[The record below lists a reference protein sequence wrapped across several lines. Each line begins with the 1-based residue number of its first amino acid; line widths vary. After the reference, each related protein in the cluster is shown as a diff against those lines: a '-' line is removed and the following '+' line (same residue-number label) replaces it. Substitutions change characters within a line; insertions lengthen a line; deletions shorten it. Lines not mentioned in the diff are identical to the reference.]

1 MATVT
6 APENWIK
13 RATRSIHIPPV
24 FLFLIVIFLVS
35 GLLDQIFSDGQIFSN
50 PAIML
55 NIVVRSVALGIVAV
69 GQTLVILGAS
79 IDLSVAYTISI
90 TAVMSSY
97 IMLGKTSNVPMA
109 IASVFGI
116 GATIGL
122 TNGLLVTKL
131 KVNPF
136 IATLGTSLIIK
147 GIINATFSNYTGSV
161 PDSFQFFGYG
171 TISSIPVIGSI
182 PLIGSIPVSI
192 IIMLFVYLLGW
203 FLLARTKLGSH
214 LYGVGGNSEVARLSG
229 VRTDRVLIGAHILCS
244 MTAVLSGLFLVSQ
257 MQSGAPWVGPNGF
270 YDLNSIATTVIGGT
284 ALSGGKGGVWGTLA
298 GVLIFGILDTT
309 FNQLGVN
316 PYLKTVL
323 RGAIIVLAVASYTIR
338 SKKEVA

>member
-1 MATVT
+1 MTTATVSGNGFRRILRT
-6 APENWIK
+6 
-13 RATRSIHIPPV
+13 IHIPPV
-24 FLFLIVIFLVS
+24 YFFLILVFLAG
-35 GLLDQIFSDGQIFSN
+35 GLLDRAFSDGQIFNN

-69 GQTLVILGAS
+69 GQSLVIIGSS

-97 IMLGKTSNVPMA
+97 LMQGKTDNVPMA
-109 IASVFGI
+109 MLEVFAI
-116 GATIGL
+116 GAVIGL
-122 TNGLLVTKL
+122 VNGLTITKL
-131 KVNPF
+131 RVNPF

-161 PDSFQFFGYG
+161 PQSFEYFGYG
-171 TISSIPVIGSI
+171 TLGP
-182 PLIGSIPVSI
+182 IPVSI
-192 IIMLFVYLLGW
+192 LILFLIVLGGW
-203 FLLARTKLGSH
+203 FLLARTKFGSH

-229 VRTDRVLIGAHILCS
+229 VRTDRVLIGAHVICS
-244 MTAVLSGLFLVSQ
+244 MTAVLAGLFLVSQ
-257 MQSGAPWVGPNGF
+257 MRSGAPWVGPNGV

-284 ALSGGKGGVWGTLA
+284 ALAGGKGGVWGTLG
-298 GVLIFGILDTT
+298 GVLIFGVLETV

-323 RGAIIVLAVASYTIR
+323 QGAIIVIAVASYTLR
-338 SKKEVA
+338 SKKEAA

>member
-1 MATVT
+1 MTTVT

-35 GLLDQIFSDGQIFSN
+35 GILDQVLSDGQIFSN
-50 PAIML
+50 PAIMM

-69 GQTLVILGAS
+69 GQTLVLIGAS

-97 IMLGKTSNVPMA
+97 IMLGKTANVPMA
-109 IASVFGI
+109 IVSVFGI
-116 GATIGL
+116 GAAIGL
-122 TNGLLVTKL
+122 ANGVIVTKL

-147 GIINATFSNYTGSV
+147 GIINATFTNYTGSV

-171 TISSIPVIGSI
+171 TIGP
-182 PLIGSIPVSI
+182 IPVSI
-192 IIMLFVYLLGW
+192 IIMLFIYLAGW
-203 FLLARTKLGSH
+203 FLLARTKLGAH

-338 SKKEVA
+338 SKKEAA

>member
-1 MATVT
+1 MTTIPATDT
-6 APENWIK
+6 WFK
-13 RATRSIHIPPV
+13 RTSRSIHIPPV
-24 FLFLIVIFLVS
+24 FLFLIVTFLVS
-35 GLLDQIFSDGQIFSN
+35 GLLDQIYSDGQILSN

-55 NIVVRSVALGIVAV
+55 NIIVRSVALGIVAV
-69 GQTLVILGAS
+69 GQTMVILGAS

-97 IMLGKTSNVPMA
+97 VMVGETANVPLA
-109 IASVFGI
+109 LVVVSGI
-116 GATIGL
+116 GVVIGL
-122 TNGLLVTKL
+122 ANGLIITKL

-136 IATLGTSLIIK
+136 IATLGVSLIIK

-161 PDSFQFFGYG
+161 PKSFEYFGYG
-171 TISSIPVIGSI
+171 T
-182 PLIGSIPVSI
+182 IGSIPVSI
-192 IIMLFVYLLGW
+192 IIMLFVFLVGW
-203 FLLARTKLGSH
+203 FILARTKFGAH

-229 VRTDRVLIGAHILCS
+229 VRTDRVLIGAHIICS
-244 MTAVLSGLFLVSQ
+244 LTAVLAGLFLVSQ
-257 MQSGAPWVGPNGF
+257 MRSGAPWVGPNGL
-270 YDLNSIATTVIGGT
+270 YDLNSIATAVIGGT

-316 PYLKTVL
+316 PYLKMVL

-338 SKKEVA
+338 SKKEAA

>member
-1 MATVT
+1 MTSIT
-6 APENWIK
+6 GSDSWF
-13 RATRSIHIPPV
+13 RRTTRTINVPPV
-24 FLFLIVIFLVS
+24 YFFLIIIFLIS
-35 GLLDQIFSDGQIFSN
+35 GLLDQILSDGQIFTN

-55 NIVVRSVALGIVAV
+55 NIVVRTVALGIVAV
-69 GQTLVILGAS
+69 GQTLVIIGAS

-97 IMLGKTSNVPMA
+97 IMQGETANVPIA
-109 IASVFGI
+109 IPLVFGI
-116 GATIGL
+116 GLVIGL
-122 TNGLLVTKL
+122 VNGLVITKL

-136 IATLGTSLIIK
+136 IATLGVSLIIK

-161 PDSFQFFGYG
+161 PQSFEFFGYG
-171 TISSIPVIGSI
+171 TIGP
-182 PLIGSIPVSI
+182 IPVSI
-192 IIMLFVYLLGW
+192 IIMLLVYLGGW
-203 FLLARTKLGSH
+203 FLLSRTKFGAH

-229 VRTDRVLIGAHILCS
+229 VRTARVVIVSHVICS
-244 MTAVLSGLFLVSQ
+244 LTAVLSGLFLVSQ
-257 MQSGAPWVGPNGF
+257 MRSGAPWVGPNGL
-270 YDLNSIATTVIGGT
+270 YDLNSIAAVVIGGT

-316 PYLKTVL
+316 PYLKMVL

-338 SKKEVA
+338 SKKEAA

>member
-1 MATVT
+1 MTTIPATDSWFRRT
-6 APENWIK
+6 K
-13 RATRSIHIPPV
+13 RSIHIPPV
-24 FLFLIVIFLVS
+24 YLFLIVIFLIS
-35 GLLDQIFSDGQIFSN
+35 GILDQIYSDGQILSN

-55 NIVVRSVALGIVAV
+55 NIIVRSVALGIVAV

-90 TAVMSSY
+90 TAVMSSLL
-97 IMLGKTSNVPMA
+97 MQGETANVPVA
-109 IASVFGI
+109 LLGVFGI
-116 GATIGL
+116 GLVIGL
-122 TNGLLVTKL
+122 ANGLIITKL

-136 IATLGTSLIIK
+136 IATLGMSLIIK

-161 PDSFQFFGYG
+161 PKSFEFFGYG
-171 TISSIPVIGSI
+171 Q
-182 PLIGSIPVSI
+182 IGSIPVSI
-192 IIMLFVYLLGW
+192 IIMLLVFLIGW
-203 FLLARTKLGSH
+203 FLLARTKFGAH
-214 LYGVGGNSEVARLSG
+214 LYGVGGNAEVARLSG

-244 MTAVLSGLFLVSQ
+244 LTAVLSGLFLVSQ
-257 MQSGAPWVGPNGF
+257 MRSGAPWVGPNGL
-270 YDLNSIATTVIGGT
+270 YDLNSIATAVIGGT

-316 PYLKTVL
+316 PYLKMVL

-338 SKKEVA
+338 SKKEAA

>member
-1 MATVT
+1 MTTVT

-35 GLLDQIFSDGQIFSN
+35 GILDQVLSDGQIFSN
-50 PAIML
+50 PAIMM

-69 GQTLVILGAS
+69 GQTLVLIGAS

-97 IMLGKTSNVPMA
+97 IMLGKTANVPMA
-109 IASVFGI
+109 IVSVFGI
-116 GATIGL
+116 GAAIGL
-122 TNGLLVTKL
+122 ANGVIVTKL

-147 GIINATFSNYTGSV
+147 GIINATFTNYTGSV
-161 PDSFQFFGYG
+161 PESFQFFGYG
-171 TISSIPVIGSI
+171 TIGP
-182 PLIGSIPVSI
+182 IPVSI
-192 IIMLFVYLLGW
+192 IIMLFIYLAGW
-203 FLLARTKLGSH
+203 FLLARTKLGAH

-338 SKKEVA
+338 SKKEAA

>member
-1 MATVT
+1 MTT
-6 APENWIK
+6 ASGNELK
-13 RATRSIHIPPV
+13 RLHGLPVRLRSIHIPPV
-24 FLFLIVIFLVS
+24 YYFLILVFLV
-35 GLLDQIFSDGQIFSN
+35 GGTLDQIFADGQIFSN

-55 NIVVRSVALGIVAV
+55 NIIVRSVALGIVAV
-69 GQTLVILGAS
+69 GQTLVIIGAS

-97 IMLGKTSNVPMA
+97 IMQGKTANVPLA
-109 IASVFGI
+109 ILEVFGI
-116 GATIGL
+116 GLLIGL
-122 TNGLLVTKL
+122 VNGLTITKL

-161 PDSFQFFGYG
+161 PKSFEYFGYG
-171 TISSIPVIGSI
+171 TVGP
-182 PLIGSIPVSI
+182 IPVSI
-192 IIMLFVYLLGW
+192 IILLLIVLVGW
-203 FLLARTKLGSH
+203 FLLSNTKFGSH

-229 VRTDRVLIGAHILCS
+229 VRTDRVLIGAHVICS
-244 MTAVLSGLFLVSQ
+244 MTAILAGLFLVSQ
-257 MQSGAPWVGPNGF
+257 MRSGAPWVGPNGV

-284 ALSGGKGGVWGTLA
+284 ALSGGKGGVWGTLG
-298 GVLIFGILDTT
+298 GVLIFGVLETV

-323 RGAIIVLAVASYTIR
+323 QGAIIVIAVASYTIR
-338 SKKEVA
+338 SKKEAA